1 MTQYDFISKYNR
13 KLTWYTIMFL
23 MFICI
28 LPFTTTMLS
37 DHFNNKVAILLY
49 WVNILLTGIL
59 SWLHWEVA
67 VKELFLN
74 IEGQEKNSIIK
85 LFRN

>member
-1 MTQYDFISKYNR
+1 
-13 KLTWYTIMFL
+13 
-23 MFICI
+23 
-28 LPFTTTMLS
+28 MLS